1 VFEKFRGEYV
11 RLFCEKIWTV
21 WGRYFREFLYCL
33 TFPKRVF
40 ELKEPVLFNQ
50 FFISFRIA
58 LPKSLQIK
66 GGLFEGGV
74 WAVKAKKCLKGWTL
88 NFEKLWV
95 TCVKSA
101 VFFLMEHLHGC
112 WLDETQLLSVCL
124 GSLGKSF
131 YEQAVENYKKIGH
144 ISTTMTLLFH
154 RFHHA
159 RWQSNEMSY
168 LLIRPIQ

>member
-1 VFEKFRGEYV
+1 MSIVMFVFEKFRGEYV

-21 WGRYFREFLYCL
+21 WGLYFREFLYCL

-50 FFISFRIA
+50 FFINFSIA

-74 WAVKAKKCLKGWTL
+74 WVVKAKKCLKGWTM

-95 TCVKSA
+95 TCAKSA
-101 VFFLMEHLHGC
+101 
-112 WLDETQLLSVCL
+112 
-124 GSLGKSF
+124 KSF
-131 YEQAVENYKKIGH
+131 FKWSIYMVVGWTRRNYWVCVWGVSAKA
-144 ISTTMTLLFH
+144 F
-154 RFHHA
+154 
-159 RWQSNEMSY
+159 MSK
-168 LLIRPIQ
+168 P